1 MESKVTYRQQYT
13 RCGKQRCR
21 KCREGA
27 GHGPYWYAY
36 WSENGRTVSKYI
48 GAQLPAEVE
57 QAGQRLSAVSVSARR
72 ASAAAGGRALVA
84 GERERRS
91 GRGEARPLLRIYVL
105 GQFRVERRSGSG
117 WVEDDGRRWQRRRA
131 RALLGCLLSHPLR
144 RMGREQVMEA
154 LWPDPDLDSETA
166 ANRLNGAV
174 HELRLL
180 LEPEIRRP
188 ASSTLLRLQHEVLEL
203 ADAGVIWVDADEF
216 EQKIRQAEHSTDP
229 WQIERLLEEAA
240 ALYRGDFLVEE
251 LYSEWAQPRREA
263 LRRRWMGVLLQLAEL
278 RVRRGALASAIE
290 PLDRL
295 LMSDPTHETAV
306 RQLMMVLMGLDRRVE
321 ALQAYQRLTEVLER
335 EYGSEP
341 LPETRRLYEALRNG
355 ELGLVAVGTASPT
368 LTGSETAT
376 ALPHSPATATGAL
389 RASAS
394 SDTPQTPVSAR
405 LSSPTVPTRAVTNP
419 HFPSGRHKRTPL
431 IGRERELAVMRQLLS
446 SLDPVKSAGSSR
458 SQERAEAAPATGQQI
473 STAEPSLSSPHFLL
487 LTGEAGIGKTR
498 LAEELSDEAVRQ
510 GWQVVWSRS
519 YEQEGAIP
527 YCPWVELLRTL
538 LQGRLAA
545 QTLSTSQVL
554 MDLGLSTSHLQR
566 LCTLLPELHEL
577 LQPGVAPL
585 TLPVE
590 QERLHLWEATHSLLS
605 ALSRRT
611 PLLLVL
617 DDLHWADE
625 SSLELLTY
633 LARHLREQPIL
644 LLGTCRDMELLPTH
658 TLRTLINDLQREQVL
673 LTLPIQP
680 LTAAQIAQLVAHL
693 PTRLVHSI
701 QTQADGNPFFAEELA
716 RYLER
721 EASEGGAAAAG
732 QSAAGAGESRLALPA
747 TIAAVLDRRLSKL
760 SAACQTLLSKAAVF
774 GAPFEFS
781 HLLFMDS
788 GQLPHPQEEHVLDL
802 LEEALRAGLL
812 IEEESGRQVSYHFW
826 HPLIESHLYQSL
838 SVMRRIQLHRRAAE
852 ALLTLNPQRE
862 EEVAAAVTYHLIR
875 GASDGSRI
883 ARYAERAAN
892 RAYRLAAYGEAQY
905 YYRLALLALAG
916 APPPPPLERQAL
928 ISVDYLPPEADA
940 DPVPPLDQLLPSAGE
955 EELLHFARLLEH
967 VCECCMMQ
975 GNYSEA
981 RRLYARVLALRQ
993 RSLQT
998 WEDHQPERPDGE
1010 QLRQRRQREAQ
1021 IQAII
1026 WREMSLAWLRTG
1038 DFAQAR
1044 HCLEEGK
1051 RTLREADALQSPASA
1066 CLLLQE
1072 GNLSALEGNYD
1083 EARRQV
1089 EQMLDMLERAMEQR
1103 SAPVAASQE
1112 LPTLSE
1118 RAIAGDPLELG
1129 HAHETLGVIAAR
1141 LGHPSEALKHLH
1153 TALTIYEQHECLMAM
1168 AQICGN
1174 LGAAHALVA
1183 DHQAARAYMRRAL
1196 ELTERTGDL
1205 PNMAFVTGNLGEL
1218 ARRCGDLREA
1228 EACFRRSLALA
1239 ERTQEREHMAW
1250 CNIALAETLQSA
1262 GKLDEALRCVQ
1273 RSLLTGRAIGHA
1285 RTVAHARIVLAEVRL
1300 AQASAACLASLP
1312 QRQLSAAGA
1321 RLDRRGPGCH
1331 GRSTYRRL
1339 LLRGE
1344 RALERALRYEGLDAE
1359 VALEGRY
1366 LQASV
1371 AFLLDRLEVA
1381 GQAALDLVTSADR
1394 QENRLTLGHAHRL
1407 LARIL
1412 AVQEEPEAAAAHF
1425 EKAARIFEASELTLD
1440 YARTLHSYGVHLALL
1455 SARQSGREELARAYS
1470 YLREAQALF
1479 GRAQAAIDLQWVE
1492 TLLATWPSLPLLA
1505 AALRAMP

>member
-72 ASAAAGGRALVA
+72 ASAAAGGRAVAA

-131 RALLGCLLSHPLR
+131 RALLGCLLCHPLR

-203 ADAGVIWVDADEF
+203 ADASVIWVDADEF
-216 EQKIRQAEHSTDP
+216 EQKIRQAEQSTDP
-229 WQIERLLEEAA
+229 WQVERLLEEAA
-240 ALYRGDFLVEE
+240 TLYRGDFLVEE

-306 RQLMMVLMGLDRRVE
+306 RQLMMILMGLDRRVE

-355 ELGLVAVGTASPT
+355 ELGPVAVGTASPAH
-368 LTGSETAT
+368 TGAETAT
-376 ALPHSPATATGAL
+376 ASPRLPATATGTL

-394 SDTPQTPVSAR
+394 PDTTQAPVPAR
-405 LSSPTVPTRAVTNP
+405 PSGPTGPTRAVSNP

-446 SLDPVKSAGSSR
+446 TLDPIKSAGSSH
-458 SQERAEAAPATGQQI
+458 AEEKAEPASAADQQI
-473 STAEPSLSSPHFLL
+473 LIAEPSLSSPHFLL

-498 LAEELSDEAVRQ
+498 LAEELSDEAGRQ

-538 LQGRLAA
+538 LQSRLTTQA
-545 QTLSTSQVL
+545 LSTSQVL
-554 MDLGLSTSHLQR
+554 MELGLSPSHLQR

-585 TLPVE
+585 VLPVE
-590 QERLHLWEATHSLLS
+590 QERLLLWEATHSLLS

-625 SSLELLTY
+625 SSLELLSY

-658 TLRTLINDLQREQVL
+658 TLRTLISDLQREQVL
-673 LTLPIQP
+673 LTLPVQP

-701 QTQADGNPFFAEELA
+701 QIQADGNPFFAEELA

-721 EASEGGAAAAG
+721 EASEG
-732 QSAAGAGESRLALPA
+732 SAAGAGESRLALPA

-852 ALLTLNPQRE
+852 ALLTLNPQHQ

-916 APPPPPLERQAL
+916 APPPPPVERQAL
-928 ISVDYLPPEADA
+928 VSVDYLSPEADA
-940 DPVPPLDQLLPSAGE
+940 DPIPSLDQLLPSAGE

-981 RRLYARVLALRQ
+981 RRLYGRVLALRQ

-998 WEDHQPERPDGE
+998 WEGHQPERPDGE
-1010 QLRQRRQREAQ
+1010 QLRKRRQREAQ

-1051 RTLREADALQSPASA
+1051 RTLHEADALQSPASA

-1228 EACFRRSLALA
+1228 EACFRRSLTLA

-1300 AQASAACLASLP
+1300 AQASATCLASLQ
-1312 QRQLSAAGA
+1312 QRQRSAAGT
-1321 RLDRRGPGCH
+1321 RLDQWGPGCR
-1331 GRSTYRRL
+1331 GRSAYRRL

-1344 RALERALRYEGLDAE
+1344 RALERALHYEGLDAE

-1381 GQAALDLVTSADR
+1381 RQATLELVTSADR

-1412 AVQEEPEAAAAHF
+1412 AVQGEAEAAATHF
-1425 EKAARIFEASELTLD
+1425 EEAARIFKASELTLD

-1455 SARQSGREELARAYS
+1455 SARQSGGEQQARACS
-1470 YLREAQALF
+1470 YLREAQELF
-1479 GRAQAAIDLQWVE
+1479 ARAQAAIDLQWVE
-1492 TLLATWPSLPLLA
+1492 ALLASWPSSPFLA
-1505 AALRAMP
+1505 AALKAMP

>member
-72 ASAAAGGRALVA
+72 APAGTGGRTVAA

-91 GRGEARPLLRIYVL
+91 GRSEPGKPLLRIYVL
-105 GQFRVERRSGSG
+105 GQFRVERRGSSG

-131 RALLGCLLSHPLR
+131 RALLGCLLCHPLR

-203 ADAGVIWVDADEF
+203 ADGSVIWVDADEF
-216 EQKIRQAEHSTDP
+216 EQKIKLAEQLADP
-229 WQIERLLEEAA
+229 PQVERLLEEAT

-263 LRRRWMGVLLQLAEL
+263 LRRRWMGALLQLAEL
-278 RVRRGALASAIE
+278 RVKRGALSSAIE

-355 ELGLVAVGTASPT
+355 ELMPAPSTAFLTT
-368 LTGSETAT
+368 LAGPGA
-376 ALPHSPATATGAL
+376 AL
-389 RASAS
+389 ASAQAAPS
-394 SDTPQTPVSAR
+394 VGFQTGPSPDDGSTSA
-405 LSSPTVPTRAVTNP
+405 TTRPAVTGMAARTVANP

-431 IGRERELAVMRQLLS
+431 IGRERELALMRQLLS
-446 SLDPVKSAGSSR
+446 HWHPVRSTVRAGEQESAIL
-458 SQERAEAAPATGQQI
+458 AAAKAQQTSPAQL
-473 STAEPSLSSPHFLL
+473 SLSPPHFVL

-498 LAEELSDEAVRQ
+498 LAEELSDEAGRQ

-538 LQGRLAA
+538 LQGRLTDRRLSSA
-545 QTLSTSQVL
+545 QLLTE
-554 MDLGLSTSHLQR
+554 LGLSTSHLQR
-566 LCTLLPELHEL
+566 LCTLLPELYEL
-577 LQPGVAPL
+577 LQPAVAPL
-585 TLPVE
+585 VMPVE
-590 QERLHLWEATHSLLS
+590 QERLHLWEATLSLLT
-605 ALSRRT
+605 ALSRRA

-625 SSLELLTY
+625 SSLELLSY

-644 LLGTCRDMELLPTH
+644 LLGTCRDMELLPSH
-658 TLRTLINDLQREQVL
+658 ALRTLINDLQREQVL
-673 LTLPIQP
+673 LTLAIQP
-680 LTAAQIAQLVAHL
+680 LTAAQIAQLVSHL
-693 PTRLVHSI
+693 PARLVHSI

-721 EASEGGAAAAG
+721 EASEGGSASAG
-732 QSAAGAGESRLALPA
+732 QAVAGEGRLSLPA
-747 TIAAVLDRRLSKL
+747 TIAAVLDRRLGKL
-760 SAACQTLLSKAAVF
+760 SMACQALLSKAAVF
-774 GAPFEFS
+774 GAPFEFN

-788 GQLPHPQEEHVLDL
+788 GQLPHPQEEQVLDL

-812 IEEESGRQVSYHFW
+812 IEEENGRQVSYHFW
-826 HPLIESHLYQSL
+826 HPLIESHLYQNL
-838 SVMRRIQLHRRAAE
+838 SVARRIQLHRRAAD

-875 GASDGSRI
+875 GASDGKRI

-916 APPPPPLERQAL
+916 APPPPPLERQAVV
-928 ISVDYLPPEADA
+928 SADYLPSEADA
-940 DPVPPLDQLLPSAGE
+940 DPAPSLDQLLPSAGE

-993 RSLQT
+993 RSLQV
-998 WEDHQPERPDGE
+998 WE
-1010 QLRQRRQREAQ
+1010 RQQTEPGSELVHKRRQHEAQ

-1044 HCLEEGK
+1044 LCLEEGK
-1051 RTLREADALQSPASA
+1051 RALREANALESPASA

-1089 EQMLDMLERAMEQR
+1089 EQMLTMLEKAMGHE
-1103 SAPVAASQE
+1103 PTPLAAGQE
-1112 LPTLSE
+1112 PPTLSE

-1141 LGHPSEALKHLH
+1141 LGHPSEALQHLH

-1228 EACFRRSLALA
+1228 ETYFRRSLALA

-1262 GKLDEALRCVQ
+1262 GKLDEALRCLQ
-1273 RSLLTGRAIGHA
+1273 RSLLTGRAIHHA

-1300 AQASAACLASLP
+1300 AQASAACLAYLRQHPLP
-1312 QRQLSAAGA
+1312 AAEDHGK
-1321 RLDRRGPGCH
+1321 RVLLDHCRESCP
-1331 GRSTYRRL
+1331 YRRL
-1339 LLRGE
+1339 LLRGQ

-1359 VALEGRY
+1359 VAVEGRY
-1366 LQASV
+1366 LQACV
-1371 AFLLDRLEVA
+1371 AFLLNCLEVA
-1381 GQAALDLVTSADR
+1381 KQITLDLLAIADR

-1412 AVQEEPEAAAAHF
+1412 AVQGEAEAAAAHF
-1425 EKAARIFEASELTLD
+1425 EQAARIFDASELILD
-1440 YARTLHSYGVHLALL
+1440 YARTLHSYGAHLALL
-1455 SARQSGREELARAYS
+1455 GVERNAGEQLARAFS

-1479 GRAQAAIDLQWVE
+1479 ERAQAAIDLQWIE
-1492 TLLATWPSLPLLA
+1492 TLLASWPSLPLLA
-1505 AALRAMP
+1505 AALKVMP

>member
-72 ASAAAGGRALVA
+72 APASAGGRAVPT

-91 GRGEARPLLRIYVL
+91 GRSETSRPLLRIYVL

-131 RALLGCLLSHPLR
+131 RALLGCLLCHPLR

-203 ADAGVIWVDADEF
+203 ADSSVIWVDADEF
-216 EQKIRQAEHSTDP
+216 EHKIKLAEQSTDP
-229 WQIERLLEEAA
+229 LQVERLLEEAT

-263 LRRRWMGVLLQLAEL
+263 LRRRWMGALLQLAEL
-278 RVRRGALASAIE
+278 RAKRGALSSAIE

-355 ELGLVAVGTASPT
+355 ELMPATSAAFLTTLAAPGAAPASARSAPSVALQTSTDADK
-368 LTGSETAT
+368 GS
-376 ALPHSPATATGAL
+376 SPATTRPAGEGLA
-389 RASAS
+389 
-394 SDTPQTPVSAR
+394 
-405 LSSPTVPTRAVTNP
+405 TRAVANP
-419 HFPSGRHKRTPL
+419 HFPSGRRKRTPL

-446 SLDPVKSAGSSR
+446 HWHPAKSTEKADEQAS
-458 SQERAEAAPATGQQI
+458 AVAAAATAQPL
-473 STAEPSLSSPHFLL
+473 SPSPLSLSPSHFVL

-498 LAEELSDEAVRQ
+498 LAEELSDEAGHQ

-538 LQGRLAA
+538 LQSRLADR
-545 QTLSTSQVL
+545 TLSTAQVL
-554 MDLGLSTSHLQR
+554 TELGLSSSHLQR
-566 LCTLLPELHEL
+566 LCTLLPELYEL
-577 LQPGVAPL
+577 LQPSVAPL
-585 TLPVE
+585 AMPVE
-590 QERLHLWEATHSLLS
+590 QERLHLWEATLSLLT
-605 ALSRRT
+605 ALSRRA

-625 SSLELLTY
+625 SSLELLSY

-644 LLGTCRDMELLPTH
+644 LLGTCRDMELLPSH
-658 TLRTLINDLQREQVL
+658 ALRTLINDLQREQVL
-673 LTLPIQP
+673 LTLAIQP
-680 LTAAQIAQLVAHL
+680 LSAAQIAQLVSHL
-693 PTRLVHSI
+693 PARLVHSI

-721 EASEGGAAAAG
+721 EASEGGPASTG
-732 QSAAGAGESRLALPA
+732 PTVAGEGRLALPA

-760 SAACQTLLSKAAVF
+760 SVACQMLLSKAAVF
-774 GAPFEFS
+774 GAPFEFN

-788 GQLPHPQEEHVLDL
+788 GQLPHPREEQVLDL

-812 IEEESGRQVSYHFW
+812 IEEENGRQVSYHFW

-838 SVMRRIQLHRRAAE
+838 SVARRIQLHRRAAD

-875 GASDGSRI
+875 GASDGQRI

-916 APPPPPLERQAL
+916 APPPPPLERQAVV
-928 ISVDYLPPEADA
+928 SADYLPPEADA
-940 DPVPPLDQLLPSAGE
+940 EPAPSLDQLLPSAGE

-993 RSLQT
+993 RSLQV
-998 WEDHQPERPDGE
+998 WERQQQAMPDSD
-1010 QLRQRRQREAQ
+1010 QLQKRRQREAQ

-1044 HCLEEGK
+1044 LCLEEGK
-1051 RTLREADALQSPASA
+1051 RALREADALESPASA

-1089 EQMLDMLERAMEQR
+1089 EQMLTMLEKAIGSEPTPLATR
-1103 SAPVAASQE
+1103 QE

-1141 LGHPSEALKHLH
+1141 LGHPGEALQHLH

-1262 GKLDEALRCVQ
+1262 GKLDEALRCLQ

-1285 RTVAHARIVLAEVRL
+1285 RTVAHARIVLAEIRL
-1300 AQASAACLASLP
+1300 AQASATCLSYLRQQPLP
-1312 QRQLSAAGA
+1312 SVDGDDH
-1321 RLDRRGPGCH
+1321 RLLQNNCRESCP
-1331 GRSTYRRL
+1331 YRRL
-1339 LLRGE
+1339 LLRGQ

-1371 AFLLDRLEVA
+1371 AFLLNRLE
-1381 GQAALDLVTSADR
+1381 AARQVTLDLLAIADR

-1412 AVQEEPEAAAAHF
+1412 AVQGEAAAAAAHF
-1425 EKAARIFEASELTLD
+1425 EQAARIFEASELTLD
-1440 YARTLHSYGVHLALL
+1440 YARTLHSYGAYLALL
-1455 SARQSGREELARAYS
+1455 GAERNRGEQLARAFS
-1470 YLREAQALF
+1470 YLREAQVLF
-1479 GRAQAAIDLQWVE
+1479 ERAQAAIDLQWVE
-1492 TLLATWPSLPLLA
+1492 TLLASWPARPLLS
-1505 AALRAMP
+1505 AALKAMP

>member
-72 ASAAAGGRALVA
+72 VPAAAGSRTIVIG
-84 GERERRS
+84 GRERRS
-91 GRGEARPLLRIYVL
+91 GRGETRPLLRVYVL
-105 GQFRVERRSGSG
+105 GQFRVERRSGNG

-131 RALLGCLLSHPLR
+131 RALLGCLLCHPLR

-203 ADAGVIWVDADEF
+203 ADGSIIWVDADEF
-216 EQKIRQAEHSTDP
+216 EQKIRQAEQSADP
-229 WQIERLLEEAA
+229 LQIERLLEEAA

-263 LRRRWMGVLLQLAEL
+263 LRRRWMGMLLQLAEL

-306 RQLMMVLMGLDRRVE
+306 RHLMMVLMRLDRRVE

-335 EYGSEP
+335 EYDSEP
-341 LPETRRLYEALRNG
+341 LPETRRLYEALRSG
-355 ELGLVAVGTASPT
+355 ELGPATVAVASPA
-368 LTGSETAT
+368 LTGPGAASSSS
-376 ALPHSPATATGAL
+376 HSPAAFTLQAGAHFDTAQ
-389 RASAS
+389 
-394 SDTPQTPVSAR
+394 PPVLTRSVG
-405 LSSPTVPTRAVTNP
+405 PTAPVRAVTNP

-431 IGRERELAVMRQLLS
+431 IGRERELAIMRQLLS
-446 SLDPVKSAGSSR
+446 ILGPACPSESSGGEDSLVPKPVD
-458 SQERAEAAPATGQQI
+458 GQQI
-473 STAEPSLSSPHFLL
+473 PPPEPSLSSPHFLL

-498 LAEELSDEAVRQ
+498 LAEELSDEAGRQ

-538 LQGRLAA
+538 LQNRLAA
-545 QTLSTSQVL
+545 QALSTSQVL
-554 MDLGLSTSHLQR
+554 MELGLSTSHLQR
-566 LCTLLPELHEL
+566 LCTLLPEFHEL

-585 TLPVE
+585 ALPVD

-625 SSLELLTY
+625 SSLELLSY

-673 LTLPIQP
+673 LRLPVQP
-680 LTAAQIAQLVAHL
+680 LTAAQIAQLVSHL

-721 EASEGGAAAAG
+721 EASEGGAASAG
-732 QSAAGAGESRLALPA
+732 QAAAGAGEGRLALPA

-760 SAACQTLLSKAAVF
+760 STACQTLLSKAAVF

-788 GQLPHPQEEHVLDL
+788 GQLPHPQEEQVLDL

-812 IEEESGRQVSYHFW
+812 IEEENGRQVSYHFW

-838 SVMRRIQLHRRAAE
+838 SVARRVQLHRRAAE

-916 APPPPPLERQAL
+916 APPPPPLERQAVV
-928 ISVDYLPPEADA
+928 SVEYLPPEADA
-940 DPVPPLDQLLPSAGE
+940 DPVPSLDQLLPSAGE

-998 WEDHQPERPDGE
+998 WERRQPERPDGE
-1010 QLRQRRQREAQ
+1010 QLHRQRQHEAQ

-1089 EQMLDMLERAMEQR
+1089 EQMLDMLEEAMRQGP
-1103 SAPVAASQE
+1103 APVAAGQE

-1141 LGHPSEALKHLH
+1141 LGHPSEALQHLH

-1239 ERTQEREHMAW
+1239 ERTQEREHLAW

-1262 GKLDEALRCVQ
+1262 GKLDEALRCIQ

-1285 RTVAHARIVLAEVRL
+1285 RTIAHARIVLAEVRL
-1300 AQASAACLASLP
+1300 AQASAICLACLR
-1312 QRQLSAAGA
+1312 QRQPSTADS
-1321 RLDRRGPGCH
+1321 RPEQHGC
-1331 GRSTYRRL
+1331 RESCFYRRL
-1339 LLRGE
+1339 LLRGQ
-1344 RALERALRYEGLDAE
+1344 RALERALCYEGLDAE

-1371 AFLLDRLEVA
+1371 AFLLDRLAVA
-1381 GQAALDLVTSADR
+1381 RRVALDLLTSADR

-1407 LARIL
+1407 LARLL
-1412 AVQEEPEAAAAHF
+1412 AVQGEAEAAAAHF
-1425 EKAARIFEASELTLD
+1425 ERAARIFEESELTLD

-1455 SARQSGREELARAYS
+1455 GARQCGGEQQAKAHS
-1470 YLREAQALF
+1470 YLREAQTLF
-1479 GRAQAAIDLQWVE
+1479 GRAQAAIDLQWAE

-1505 AALRAMP
+1505 AALKAMP